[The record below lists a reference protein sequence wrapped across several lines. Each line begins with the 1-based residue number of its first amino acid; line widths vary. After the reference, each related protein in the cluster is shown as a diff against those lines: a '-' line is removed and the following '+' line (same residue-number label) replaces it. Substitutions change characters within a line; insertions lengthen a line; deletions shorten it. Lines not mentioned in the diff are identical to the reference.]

1 MALKFP
7 CKILL
12 FRDFRM
18 QKIVPHYHQRW
29 NKILAL
35 FRQKHT
41 QKLQMK
47 YFKIRRIMHQPF
59 ILHTYLLPRS
69 KISDIST
76 NPGTSVNTVT
86 V

>member
-12 FRDFRM
+12 SRDFRM

-47 YFKIRRIMHQPF
+47 YFKIRKIMHQPF
-59 ILHTYLLPRS
+59 IYYLGQQYRIFLQ
-69 KISDIST
+69 IQEHQLT
-76 NPGTSVNTVT
+76 L
-86 V
+86 